1 LSSDKADRIAEL
13 FTELRLEQEAVQ
25 AFDAAAAELL
35 GISPT
40 DLRCLG
46 ILERRGSLAATELAR
61 EAGLTTGAT
70 TALIDRLEA
79 AGYVRRVRDER
90 DRRRVNV
97 TLTAAARQAIA
108 AIWGPLGQEG
118 MEVARRYSAEE
129 LALIVEYLRTSREV
143 LERHLDRLRA
153 MQRARLS
160 GGGAPS
166 SPGSPRAS

>member
-1 LSSDKADRIAEL
+1 LSSEKEDRIAEL
-13 FTELRLEQEAVQ
+13 FAELRLEQEAVE

-35 GISPT
+35 GINPT

-46 ILERRGSLAATELAR
+46 ILDRRGRLAATELAR

-79 AGYVRRVRDER
+79 AGYVKRVRDER
-90 DRRRVNV
+90 DRRRVYV
-97 TLTAAARQAIA
+97 TLTGAARQAIA

-118 MEVARRYSAEE
+118 MEVAERYSAEE

-143 LERHLDRLRA
+143 LRRHLDRLRS
-153 MQRARLS
+153 MQRARLD
-160 GGGAPS
+160 A
-166 SPGSPRAS
+166 GSPPRAGGSPP